1 MGLKDFFQGGH
12 ATTRQFTAAVVQVW
26 IFGKDDDEKE
36 RLKDLNFFLKGM
48 GKSLEQSNQG
58 KTTKSFSF

>member
-1 MGLKDFFQGGH
+1 MLPLGSSLLQLF
-12 ATTRQFTAAVVQVW
+12 R
-26 IFGKDDDEKE
+26 FGNLEKMMKKK
-36 RLKDLNFFLKGM
+36 RDLNFFLKGM